1 MFNCRIKRCSVRLY
15 PQLFVGGRMSY
26 LHYLC
31 LFTYSGVQHIVCC
44 VFVLRFFVYVAMFS
58 GFSFVIVLS
67 VFSNFY
73 LVPYLGKMIH
83 VTYSIVSPFLFTTN
97 PIFAS
102 FC

>member
-1 MFNCRIKRCSVRLY
+1 
-15 PQLFVGGRMSY
+15 MSY